1 MQGVWKTVVGAGRVL
16 VLEPQG
22 PPAHSQPEPGTHMET
37 SQLPGRAH
45 RASQGSSPS
54 PIFSALG
61 FRLPCGEGLL
71 LQSSLRRPGGVGLR
85 SPDSCPTKDA
95 HLQFPWDGTWADVR
109 E

>member
-37 SQLPGRAH
+37 SQLPGRAR
-45 RASQGSSPS
+45 RASQGSTLS

-61 FRLPCGEGLL
+61 FRLP
-71 LQSSLRRPGGVGLR
+71 LQSSLQRPGGVGLR
-85 SPDSCPTKDA
+85 SPNSCPTKDA